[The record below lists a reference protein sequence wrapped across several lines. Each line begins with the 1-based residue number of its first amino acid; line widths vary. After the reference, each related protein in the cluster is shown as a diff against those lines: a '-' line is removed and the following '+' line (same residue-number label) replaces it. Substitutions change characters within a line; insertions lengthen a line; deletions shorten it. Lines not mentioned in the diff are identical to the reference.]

1 MKRWVN
7 TSPPRRRHA
16 HPTPRRP
23 GLNRTFDG
31 KTHGA
36 YVLGTNLTS
45 GAIVARVPAPLLD
58 AGGIFR
64 GGMAL
69 GLMPPTAPGVCA
81 SSAVVSGFSAQD
93 SSVLI
98 VTTLPL
104 GASAHPQAVQ
114 CKVPGYVPQN
124 SFSAPPQ
131 SPGFFASAA
140 QRLVISV
147 DRAEDGAPCWLSVHL
162 PTCSAQCIPAR
173 LPVPWAGAGA
183 RGTLATVH
191 SLPGS
196 SIGVGLGHVTFP
208 NGSSFLVGGWLNAS
222 DAGGATLLPS
232 SRRALAPWP
241 STFQSLSAFDAES
254 GVLYW
259 PGYDGGGNALV
270 ATRLPGD
277 PVDPTG
283 TWASHA
289 IGHFCQDHT
298 DDFAGQGCPYAM
310 FTGSHPRDGAWA

>member
-1 MKRWVN
+1 
-7 TSPPRRRHA
+7 
-16 HPTPRRP
+16 
-23 GLNRTFDG
+23 
-31 KTHGA
+31 
-36 YVLGTNLTS
+36 
-45 GAIVARVPAPLLD
+45 
-58 AGGIFR
+58 
-64 GGMAL
+64 MAL

-81 SSAVVSGFSAQD
+81 STAVVSGFSAQD

-114 CKVPGYVPQN
+114 CKMPGYVPQN

-140 QRLVISV
+140 QRLVVSV

-173 LPVPWAGAGA
+173 LPVPWAGASA

-196 SIGVGLGHVTFP
+196 SIGVGLGHVTFA

-241 STFQSLSAFDAES
+241 STFQSLSAFDAGS

-270 ATRLPGD
+270 ATRLPRD